1 MSDMP
6 DQAAITAI
14 CFATFGKL
22 GTYTPVAGSQTAAS
36 FIDASP
42 DSLIGLGSAGGIV
55 ADVTADVQ
63 VSEWATPARGDAVT
77 LYNGESYRVATYKRD
92 TTGTRWHLGLDKA

>member
-1 MSDMP
+1 MINP
-6 DQAAITAI
+6 AATTAT
-14 CFATFGKL
+14 CFATFGRP
-22 GTYTPVAGSQTAAS
+22 GNYTPVGESQSPAS

-63 VSEWATPARGDAVT
+63 ASEWASPARGDAVT

-92 TTGTRWHLGLDKA
+92 TTGTRWHLGLDRA

>member
-1 MSDMP
+1 MINP
-6 DQAAITAI
+6 AEITAT
-14 CFATFGKL
+14 CFATFGRP
-22 GTYTPVAGSQTAAS
+22 GYYTPVGGSQSPAS